1 MKESQAVKKVKEG
14 HAAKADKVD
23 EAKHGASVVADK
35 TASDELP
42 EEDPEH
48 HTREEVFDIKDV
60 NVNVLLANAEF
71 KRSLNIV
78 CKAVFGQFGASPRYG
93 EWEDLSQEVLMR
105 LDPWL
110 HKYKGTATLKSVLN
124 RIATNLCIDEFRRQ
138 DAQIRAHVEI
148 DFEEINLET
157 LRSPFAEDIDARI
170 LFAECRNRL
179 SGVQRVI
186 FDEFF
191 TEGRT
196 LTEIAHRHNFSPQT
210 AVNKMFGILKELR
223 QFVAGWDSSRA

>member
-14 HAAKADKVD
+14 HEAKADKVD
-23 EAKHGASVVADK
+23 EAEHSASVVADK
-35 TASDELP
+35 TALDELP

-48 HTREEVFDIKDV
+48 HVDEVIFDIKDV
-60 NVNVLLANAEF
+60 PVLLANEEF
-71 KRSLNIV
+71 KRDLNTV
-78 CKAVFGQFGASPRYG
+78 CKAVFGRFGASPRYG
-93 EWEDLSQEVLMR
+93 EWEDLRQEVLMK

-110 HKYKGTATLKSVLN
+110 HKYKGKATLKSVLN
-124 RIATNLCIDEFRRQ
+124 RIATNLCIDEVRRQ
-138 DAQIRAHVEI
+138 DAKIRAHVEI

-157 LRSPFAEDIDARI
+157 LRSPFAEDVNARI
-170 LFAECRNRL
+170 LFAECRDRL

-191 TEGRT
+191 TDGRT
-196 LTEIAHRHNFSPQT
+196 LTEIAHRHHFSPQT

-223 QFVAGWDSSRA
+223 QFVAGWDNSGV